1 MEIDRL
7 KLKYLEKTKLFEEL
21 KDVVIYKLQS
31 EIKSNPHTP
40 IKYFKARTKSF
51 NSFCEKI
58 DKEGITTIP
67 EAFSSINDI
76 LGIRLI
82 CLYKTE
88 LQELCDWVEGNFEI
102 IDKKLYLWDGIGNM
116 KPSPEELQKTL
127 KTGYTSIHYIVKTKE
142 SQKREGRDLKE
153 LKFEIQNRTIL
164 EEAWGEFTH
173 EVYKDSDAP
182 KYIVTSYQI
191 LSKYLN
197 ILNEQVEFLKT
208 TYKTLSKDQITS
220 ELIENI
226 NYENE
231 EHNFLDLSRFTLK
244 NLKHIDCRYFTF
256 KFINSNLHNIEFNR
270 CNMMNFDFTDA
281 ELKRVNFLNSK
292 GVGRNLMNFEFKS
305 SKIDICEFK
314 NLSMMNTD
322 FGNVTCRNTTF
333 EDVDFI
339 NTDFF
344 NAKFIKCTFKK
355 INFMNV
361 FNIEN
366 LNFTDCD
373 FDLDQ
378 IEIHGENEGVLR
390 TLLETI

>member
-1 MEIDRL
+1 MEIDHL
-7 KLKYLEKTKLFEEL
+7 KLEYLEKTKLFEEL
-21 KDVVIYKLQS
+21 KDVVLYKLQS
-31 EIKSNPHTP
+31 EMKSNLHTP

-51 NSFCEKI
+51 NSFCKKI

-102 IDKKLYLWDGIGNM
+102 IDKKPYLWDGIGNM
-116 KPSPEELQKTL
+116 KPSPKELQKTL
-127 KTGYTSIHYIVKTKE
+127 KTGYTSIHYIVKIKE
-142 SQKREGRDLKE
+142 SQKREGMDLKE

-182 KYIVTSYQI
+182 IYIVTSYQI
-191 LSKYLN
+191 LSKYVN

-208 TYKTLSKDQITS
+208 TYKTLSKDQFTS
-220 ELIENI
+220 ELIEDI
-226 NYENE
+226 NYENK

-244 NLKHIDCRYFTF
+244 NLKHSDCRYYIF
-256 KFINSNLHNIEFNR
+256 KFINSKLYNIEFNR

-281 ELKRVNFLNSK
+281 ELKRVTFLNSK

-333 EDVDFI
+333 EDVDFM

-344 NAKFIKCTFKK
+344 NAKFINCTFKK

-373 FDLDQ
+373 FDQ
-378 IEIHGENEGVLR
+378 IEIHGENGGVLR

>member
-1 MEIDRL
+1 MNIDHL
-7 KLKYLEKTKLFEEL
+7 KLEYLEKAKLFEEL
-21 KDVVIYKLQS
+21 RDVVIYKIQS
-31 EIKSNPHTP
+31 EIKSNPHTS
-40 IKYFKARTKSF
+40 IRYFKARIKSF

-58 DKEGITTIP
+58 DEEGITTIP

-76 LGIRLI
+76 LGVRLM

-88 LQELCDWVEGNFEI
+88 LRELCDWVEKNFEI
-102 IDKKLYLWDGIGNM
+102 IDKKTYLWDGIGDM
-116 KPSPEELQKTL
+116 RPSQEELQKTL

-142 SQKREGRDLKE
+142 SQKREGMDLKE
-153 LKFEIQNRTIL
+153 LKFEIQSRTIL

-208 TYKTLSKDQITS
+208 TYKTLSKNQITS

-226 NYENE
+226 NYENK

-256 KFINSNLHNIEFNR
+256 KFINSNLYNIEFNR

-281 ELKRVNFLNSK
+281 ELKRVKILNSK
-292 GVGRNLMNFEFKS
+292 GVGRNLINFEFKS

-314 NLSMMNTD
+314 NLSMMKTD
-322 FGNVTCRNTTF
+322 FGNVNCRNTTF
-333 EDVDFI
+333 EDVDFM

-344 NAKFIKCTFKK
+344 NANFIKCTFKK

-361 FNIEN
+361 FNIED
-366 LNFTDCD
+366 LNFIDCE
-373 FDLDQ
+373 FDQ
-378 IEIHGENEGVLR
+378 ITVFGENAEGLR
-390 TLLETI
+390 TLLGGI